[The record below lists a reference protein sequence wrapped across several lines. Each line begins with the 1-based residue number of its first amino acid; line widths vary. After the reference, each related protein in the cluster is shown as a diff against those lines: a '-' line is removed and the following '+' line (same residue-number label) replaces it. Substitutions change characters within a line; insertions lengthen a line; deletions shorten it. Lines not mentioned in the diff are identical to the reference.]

1 MKGSSFVLSKLVLR
15 IALACFLIATGIL
28 TLQLDAGFFGKL
40 QAGFAG
46 NEIANAV
53 HSLFKGDL
61 ANMLIM
67 LLGLLSVIAGAFLVV
82 GFFANTGSFNKIA
95 LLVIMVLWIVIIF
108 LVDIVGKGGIIGG
121 AFNSMATFL
130 SFLKI
135 LSAHLLVLG
144 AIMSAMEA

>member
-1 MKGSSFVLSKLVLR
+1 MKGSSFVLSKVVLR
-15 IALACFLIATGIL
+15 VALACFLIATGIL

-40 QAGFAG
+40 QAGFSG

-61 ANMLIM
+61 ANILIM
-67 LLGLLSVIAGAFLVV
+67 ALGVLSVISGAFLII

-95 LLVIMVLWIVIIF
+95 LLVILVLWGVIIF
-108 LVDIVGKGGIIGG
+108 LVDIVGKGGVMGG
-121 AFNSMATFL
+121 AFKNMSTVLTFL
-130 SFLKI
+130 KV

-144 AIMSAMEA
+144 AILSAMEA